1 MLDHRSIRLV
11 SVSCMDL
18 AWDRSCKMSG
28 AGGPTE
34 KDHLLVRIA
43 SCIRAIVPKSWP
55 RRWPWARHRWEKRI
69 SIDNTGSSDSASPPT
84 ANRAKGPRIPQVLDD
99 GLALRRTWSCR
110 ASHSLRRGRRADLS
124 SLFRHRLLSP
134 SEPNQGAMG
143 SPVVR
148 HALLLSLLCAGA
160 LGFLLCCHGAAVA
173 PAYVTVSAAS
183 FAPSSTCSASD
194 PGIASQ
200 PDQLFQFLFPLC
212 VCVFVG
218 TWELRFR

>member
-1 MLDHRSIRLV
+1 MLCWIIGQFDWSRSVVWTWLGIDHARCPVLE
-11 SVSCMDL
+11 DL
-18 AWDRSCKMSG
+18 PKKTICWF
-28 AGGPTE
+28 
-34 KDHLLVRIA
+34 A
-43 SCIRAIVPKSWP
+43 SHRAIVPKSWP
-55 RRWPWARHRWEKRI
+55 RRWPWARHQWEKRI

-84 ANRAKGPRIPQVLDD
+84 ANRAKGQRIPQVLDD
-99 GLALRRTWSCR
+99 GLALRRTWPCR
-110 ASHSLRRGRRADLS
+110 ASHSHRRGRRADLS

-183 FAPSSTCSASD
+183 FAPSSTCSASG

-200 PDQLFQFLFPLC
+200 PDQLL
-212 VCVFVG
+212 
-218 TWELRFR
+218 